1 MRIDGK
7 ARGYDAEIAI
17 LSKVSKR
24 LWVKLRK
31 TLFKSRYKRHKIGGL
46 TTW

>member
-31 TLFKSRYKRHKIGGL
+31 TLLKSRYKRYRIGGL
-46 TTW
+46 ASW